1 MRKLAAAGAFLVFVL
16 ASTPEALG
24 LPGKPS
30 RIHRGHVGTLATP
43 AQRAAT
49 ILRKHVV
56 VPAMP
61 ARPTGPRRL
70 LSALELEVV
79 ARINAQRR
87 SRGLRALGVSRGLT
101 LAANYHTH
109 QMGQLGFFEHESV
122 NGAPFWRRIQRFYPA
137 RRGYWSVG
145 ENIFW
150 ESPDTSAASAVRE
163 WMHSPP
169 HRQNILT
176 REWREIGVSAK
187 HFEAAPGAFGG
198 RSVTIITADFG
209 VRR

>member
-1 MRKLAAAGAFLVFVL
+1 MRMLAAAGALVVLVL
-16 ASTPEALG
+16 AATPKALG

-30 RIHRGHVGTLATP
+30 RIQRDHVGTMKTP
-43 AQRAAT
+43 AQRAAKL
-49 ILRKHVV
+49 LRKHVV
-56 VPAMP
+56 VPTMP
-61 ARPTGPRRL
+61 ARPAGAQRL
-70 LSALELEVV
+70 LSRLELDVV
-79 ARINAQRR
+79 ARINAQRTR
-87 SRGLRALGVSRGLT
+87 RGLRALRVSRGLT
-101 LAANYHTH
+101 AAANYHTN

-150 ESPDTSAASAVRE
+150 ESPDTNAATAVRE
-163 WMHSPP
+163 WMQSQP

-176 REWREIGVSAK
+176 REWREIGISAR

>member
-1 MRKLAAAGAFLVFVL
+1 MRTLAAAGAFVVLVL
-16 ASTPEALG
+16 ASTPTALG
-24 LPGKPS
+24 VPLK
-30 RIHRGHVGTLATP
+30 TP
-43 AQRAAT
+43 EQHAAA
-49 ILRKHVV
+49 ILRKQVV

-61 ARPTGPRRL
+61 TRPKGTRRL
-70 LSALELEVV
+70 LSALELGVV
-79 ARINAQRR
+79 SRINAQRR
-87 SRGLRALGVSRGLT
+87 SRGLRALSVSRALT
-101 LAANYHTH
+101 RAANYHTN

-150 ESPDTSAASAVRE
+150 ESPDTRASTAVRE
-163 WMHSPP
+163 WMQSPP
-169 HRQNILT
+169 HRDNILT
-176 REWREIGVSAK
+176 REWREIGVSAR
-187 HFEAAPGAFGG
+187 HFEDAPGAFGG

>member
-1 MRKLAAAGAFLVFVL
+1 MRTLAAGALFVL
-16 ASTPEALG
+16 VLAATPKALG

-30 RIHRGHVGTLATP
+30 RIQRNHVGTMKTP
-43 AQRAAT
+43 AQRAARL
-49 ILRKHVV
+49 LRKHVV
-56 VPAMP
+56 VPATP
-61 ARPTGPRRL
+61 ARPAGPQRL
-70 LSALELEVV
+70 LSRLELDVV
-79 ARINAQRR
+79 VRVNAQRTR
-87 SRGLRALGVSRGLT
+87 RGLRALRVSRGLT
-101 LAANYHTH
+101 AAANYHTN

-150 ESPDTSAASAVRE
+150 ESPDTNAATAVRE
-163 WMHSPP
+163 WMHSQP

-176 REWREIGVSAK
+176 REWREIGISAG

-198 RSVTIITADFG
+198 RSVTIITTDFG

>member
-1 MRKLAAAGAFLVFVL
+1 MRTLAAAGAFLVLVL

-30 RIHRGHVGTLATP
+30 RIHRGHVGTLQTP
-43 AQRAAT
+43 KQRVAKL
-49 ILRKHVV
+49 LRKHVV
-56 VPAMP
+56 VPALRS
-61 ARPTGPRRL
+61 RPSRSGRL
-70 LSALELEVV
+70 LSAFELEVV

-87 SRGLRALGVSRGLT
+87 SRGLRALSVSRGLT
-101 LAANYHTH
+101 FAANYHTH

-150 ESPDTSAASAVRE
+150 ESPDTNAATAVRE
-163 WMHSPP
+163 WMRSDP

-176 REWREIGVSAK
+176 REWREIGISAR
-187 HFEAAPGAFGG
+187 HFEDAPGAFGG
-198 RSVTIITADFG
+198 RSVTIITTDFG